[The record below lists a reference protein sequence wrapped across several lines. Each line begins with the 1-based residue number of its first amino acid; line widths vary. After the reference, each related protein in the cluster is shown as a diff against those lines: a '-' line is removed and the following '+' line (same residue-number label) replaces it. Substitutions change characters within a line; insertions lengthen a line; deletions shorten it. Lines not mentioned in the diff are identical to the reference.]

1 MKCNC
6 SESEGERT
14 EPREEEDHSVTF
26 RRHEIALTK
35 DAPDRNWYIVVRAPS
50 GLMCYDGWWHESTG
64 KTWREALEEAKRGAF
79 LTHFKEQSNDR

>member
-6 SESEGERT
+6 SECECERPEPLEGE
-14 EPREEEDHSVTF
+14 EHSVTF
-26 RRHEIALTK
+26 RRHEITLTK
-35 DAPDRNWYIVVRAPS
+35 DAPDRNWYIVVRTPS

-64 KTWREALEEAKRGAF
+64 KMWREALEEAKRGAC